1 MKDPVLEAAKAN
13 RKKLD
18 EEMNLIVG
26 RAEQEERGLSAPEN
40 AKFTDLLAKRA
51 KLDADIS
58 EKKAE
63 NKRYNKS
70 MAAAAELGNP
80 GKTLYAL
87 DGIIRS
93 EPMTYSLYNATNSY
107 IKDMIALQV
116 PAVGW
121 DRRGA
126 AERMGQ
132 HAKEVEVE
140 ARTDATVAKRLAEA
154 QWELRVN
161 PNTTAGTGG
170 ELVPPLYLVAQYIPY
185 ARPGRVIAN
194 RCKQMPLPPGTDI
207 INIPKLT
214 LGSLTAIQQANA
226 AAVASQDITTSLVAG
241 PVNTVAGQEDV
252 SLQLI
257 EQSPIAM
264 DGVVFEDLTADYDQR
279 LDQQVIYGTGS
290 GGQHLG
296 VLSVAQQTSNTN
308 ILKANGVTVSSATFF
323 DGATS
328 GTQTRAVLNGINAV
342 ETLRFASPT
351 AIWVHPRRSNSWSYA
366 ADSATAGSGRPPTS
380 TPAPGHSTRWATTER
395 RPSPKVW
402 PVRCSACRSSR
413 MRTFR

>member
-1 MKDPVLEAAKAN
+1 MP
-13 RKKLD
+13 
-18 EEMNLIVG
+18 
-26 RAEQEERGLSAPEN
+26 
-40 AKFTDLLAKRA
+40 KR
-51 KLDADIS
+51 S
-58 EKKAE
+58 
-63 NKRYNKS
+63 
-70 MAAAAELGNP
+70 
-80 GKTLYAL
+80 
-87 DGIIRS
+87 RS
-93 EPMTYSLYNATNSY
+93 R
-107 IKDMIALQV
+107 Q
-116 PAVGW
+116 
-121 DRRGA
+121 
-126 AERMGQ
+126 
-132 HAKEVEVE
+132 
-140 ARTDATVAKRLAEA
+140 RTDATVAKRLAEA

-185 ARPGRVIAN
+185 ARPGHVIAN

-366 ADSATAGSGRPPTS
+366 ADSATAGSGRPLYVNAGTGPFNAVGDYRE
-380 TPAPGHSTRWATTER
+380 TPVPEGMAGEMFGLPVIKDANVPVTMNATATTGGTADPIVVVKEDDLLLFEGQLR
-395 RPSPKVW
+395 LRALPEVLSGTLQLRLQAYNYSSFICSRFLPSISILTGNTGLASPG
-402 PVRCSACRSSR
+402 
-413 MRTFR
+413 F

>member
-140 ARTDATVAKRLAEA
+140 AAYGRHRRQAT
-154 QWELRVN
+154 
-161 PNTTAGTGG
+161 G
-170 ELVPPLYLVAQYIPY
+170 
-185 ARPGRVIAN
+185 
-194 RCKQMPLPPGTDI
+194 
-207 INIPKLT
+207 
-214 LGSLTAIQQANA
+214 
-226 AAVASQDITTSLVAG
+226 
-241 PVNTVAGQEDV
+241 
-252 SLQLI
+252 
-257 EQSPIAM
+257 
-264 DGVVFEDLTADYDQR
+264 
-279 LDQQVIYGTGS
+279 
-290 GGQHLG
+290 
-296 VLSVAQQTSNTN
+296 
-308 ILKANGVTVSSATFF
+308 
-323 DGATS
+323 
-328 GTQTRAVLNGINAV
+328 
-342 ETLRFASPT
+342 
-351 AIWVHPRRSNSWSYA
+351 
-366 ADSATAGSGRPPTS
+366 
-380 TPAPGHSTRWATTER
+380 
-395 RPSPKVW
+395 
-402 PVRCSACRSSR
+402 
-413 MRTFR
+413 